1 VRRSGEDR
9 SHSAEH
15 LTFAPAILVPAPDHL
30 PLNMRAFIA
39 IDLPETVR
47 AELRQQ
53 QSAFRGICPDGRWTR
68 PEGIHLTLKFLGQI
82 SDDQATQATDA
93 LKGLSPFEAF
103 SVEVK
108 SFGFF
113 PDARRPRVFLGRS
126 RDTAEF
132 GCPGRTGRTRDGE
145 VRLCARGPPL
155 FTAFDAGAFQDS
167 AATAS
172 APISSGPSGPAG
184 EPSLGTF
191 KVSEFFLFESKLSPQ
206 GQSTARWLVSLDERR
221 RFGY

>member
-1 VRRSGEDR
+1 MRRSGEDR

-68 PEGIHLTLKFLGQI
+68 PEGVHLTLKFLGQI
-82 SDDQATQATDA
+82 SDDQTTQATDA
-93 LKGLSPFEAF
+93 LKGLRQFEAF
-103 SVEVK
+103 SAEVK
-108 SFGFF
+108 GFGFF
-113 PDARRPRVFLGRS
+113 PDARRPRVFWAGVVTPPSLLALVEQVEHAMEKLGFAREAHPFS
-126 RDTAEF
+126 PHLTLARFKIPRPQPALQSHLD
-132 GCPGRTGRTRDGE
+132 
-145 VRLCARGPPL
+145 RL
-155 FTAFDAGAFQDS
+155 
-167 AATAS
+167 
-172 APISSGPSGPAG
+172 G

-206 GQSTARWLVSLDERR
+206 GAEYRKVARFPR
-221 RFGY
+221 